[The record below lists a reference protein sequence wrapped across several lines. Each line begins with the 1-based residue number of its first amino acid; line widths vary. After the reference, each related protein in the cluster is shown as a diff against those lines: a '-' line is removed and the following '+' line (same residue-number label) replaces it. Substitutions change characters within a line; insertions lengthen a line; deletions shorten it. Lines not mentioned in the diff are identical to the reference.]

1 MLIKKFKPFLF
12 PKISLYY
19 KGSVGYISMRSPKDL
34 NCLSEIMLKEL
45 SQAILNMHNDEL
57 VNVIVI
63 VS

>member
-1 MLIKKFKPFLF
+1 
-12 PKISLYY
+12 
-19 KGSVGYISMRSPKDL
+19 MRSPKDL

-45 SQAILNMHNDEL
+45 SQAILKMHNDEV